1 MIPFVAKLFS
11 PEIKTA
17 AQEEIMKNKRLFTA
31 IVGLA
36 LLFRAG
42 QAQAAEIKVF
52 ASTAVKTVLEEL
64 GPQFEKATGNKL
76 AFTICSSRCLK
87 GEN

>member
-42 QAQAAEIKVF
+42 QAQAAEIKVL
-52 ASTAVKTVLEEL
+52 ASTAVKTVLEEFGRNSRKL
-64 GPQFEKATGNKL
+64 PGTKSLLPSLRPQF
-76 AFTICSSRCLK
+76 
-87 GEN
+87 